1 MQFPNGVHVVS
12 ARVANHQARA
22 GEQIEQIP
30 RLLIAIGRANVG
42 CLALTTMGDLDV
54 GERLAVAAS
63 PQNDDGH
70 SVDAGYEVQ
79 DRTSHRSSV
88 SVSASVTVKGS
99 GKGKDSHASGVTC
112 YLSGCS
118 EQKSHKSQSC
128 SKHQKVFQAMM
139 RQAKAFGS
147 EEEVKHL
154 LADATSATEL
164 IKKFEGHI
172 PSQEHPA

>member
-30 RLLIAIGRANVG
+30 RLLIATGRANVG
-42 CLALTTMGDLDV
+42 CLALTTMEDLDV

-63 PQNDDGH
+63 PQNDD
-70 SVDAGYEVQ
+70 E

-172 PSQEHPA
+172 PSQKRPA